1 MLPSVPI
8 LLPPI
13 WLSRPFYLKWFLG
26 VFTVTLVM
34 LRPSVNSIRG
44 VRATPAL
51 GKLLSLP
58 TRQTPE
64 CGVPLPEAGVL
75 RPPGGGE
82 FSATTLVC

>member
-1 MLPSVPI
+1 MLRSVPI
-8 LLPPI
+8 FLPPI

-34 LRPSVNSIRG
+34 LLLLANSMRG
-44 VRATPAL
+44 GRATPAL
-51 GKLLSLP
+51 GKVLSLP

-64 CGVPLPEAGVL
+64 CGVPLPEAGIL